1 MLRNPCNRGA
11 SIHPLHITLPQQ
23 RGRSEA
29 GGTPAEGVRPYR
41 IPKRAASSDAQACTA
56 RAASS
61 DAQAP
66 HAQRSEQPPRAARTD
81 PLPFSGLLFG
91 DDAMQAVQQAARTDP
106 LPSSGLLFGDDAMQ
120 AVQRAAR
127 TDPLPSSG
135 LLFGDDAMQAVQQA
149 ARTDPLPSSGL
160 LFGDDAQCKQCSEQ
174 RARILS
180 RPAVCCSVMTRGK
193 QGKQSTGKS
202 SASSSPSSGPTS
214 SSERTSSQRK
224 QQKRFGVA
232 TSMRRQRHDGTA
244 DDAQRAAKPPRAART
259 DPLPFSGLLFGDD
272 AMRRKSSMDSI
283 LCRASLHP
291 ARQASA
297 PPPPCV
303 RKDPEGVEVVMID
316 GAADDAQCAAQPPR
330 AARTDP
336 LPSSGLL
343 FGDDAMQ
350 AVQRAART
358 DPLPFSGLLFGN
370 DAIQSCK
377 QCSKQHARILL
388 RRH

>member
-81 PLPFSGLLFG
+81 PLPF
-91 DDAMQAVQQAARTDP
+91 
-106 LPSSGLLFGDDAMQ
+106 
-120 AVQRAAR
+120 
-127 TDPLPSSG
+127 SG

-272 AMRRKSSMDSI
+272 AMRRKSSMDSM